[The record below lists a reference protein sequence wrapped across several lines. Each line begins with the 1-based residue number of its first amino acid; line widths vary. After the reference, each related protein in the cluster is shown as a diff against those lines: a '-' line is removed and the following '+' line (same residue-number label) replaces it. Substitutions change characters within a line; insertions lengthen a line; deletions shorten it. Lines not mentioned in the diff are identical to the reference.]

1 MKMAETT
8 VQAQLDEINRKLD
21 LVMECAMSQRL
32 RSDAMEDLMADLSI
46 VGKDAYNSSVALL
59 EKHNV
64 EVDPEELRILAVRL
78 LKNIKNINTAIDAFE
93 SVFDLV
99 RDAGDAAPLVKEM
112 IIDFS
117 KKMNGFEQKGYFD
130 FIAALGKVIDKIIT
144 NTSAEDINLLGDK
157 IVLGLKTVKSMQ
169 QPVPSYSVFRLMREI
184 NSPEMKKVFGFLLTF
199 MKNYSKAN

>member
-99 RDAGDAAPLVKEM
+99 RDAAPLVKEM